1 MCINA
6 YMHSCFDS
14 LRFLKG
20 DQRSCGREWRGG
32 LKFSNSFKWVFAS
45 ELKFVSVLQI
55 SQAAFLLCRQAGV
68 GSAHRHMHMCTHTC
82 TQGSVGVKL
91 T

>member
-45 ELKFVSVLQI
+45 ELKFGSVLQI

-68 GSAHRHMHMCTHTC
+68 GSAHRHTC
-82 TQGSVGVKL
+82 TCVHTHAHGAL
-91 T
+91 